1 MGHRQHYDKLS
12 QLKNHQYNKNY
23 FCSMLRTLDLNKIK
37 VGIALIEMGN
47 LLYALTAMTNGPF
60 ADADIVCLGI
70 LILKFN
76 LKL

>member
-1 MGHRQHYDKLS
+1 
-12 QLKNHQYNKNY
+12 
-23 FCSMLRTLDLNKIK
+23 MLRTLDLNKIK

-70 LILKFN
+70 LILRFN